1 MNGLI
6 YFVLSWFGVLA
17 LIQSIVNPATIGP
30 IVFFVGLQVNEE
42 ALNFMPSRHYAAYI
56 IGVFPSIF
64 NWVMNTSGRSAM
76 ASDDGS
82 YNINN
87 LGDLWNGLL
96 AFAQG
101 DLLISLL
108 WTSILVMVM
117 DRRWMGAALWA
128 VISSIFAVFGVI
140 HQFSAGFKAWKT
152 PTWEYC
158 TADGCDIYAVEWMF
172 FTAYLMLAGTFIL
185 LHFVAK
191 VDKTIEEPIIDETA
205 NAFDNWFSNAYTYVD
220 EDGVERDS
228 RDPDGKD
235 LECAV
240 EQSNELSKSSSQRFG
255 DEGARTLAEVY
266 GEQENESLDNRNKDF
281 EPEATK
287 TLETIYPK
295 KDEPGQIYK

>member
-6 YFVLSWFGVLA
+6 YFILSWFGVLA
-17 LIQSIVNPATIGP
+17 VIQSIVNPATIGP

-64 NWVMNTSGRSAM
+64 NWVMNTSGRSASP
-76 ASDDGS
+76 SDDGS
-82 YNINN
+82 YNVNN
-87 LGDLWNGLL
+87 LGASWNGLL

-117 DRRWMGAALWA
+117 DRRWLGASLWA
-128 VISSIFAVFGVI
+128 FIASIFAVFGVI
-140 HQFSAGFKAWKT
+140 HQFAAGFKAWKT
-152 PTWEYC
+152 PTFEYC
-158 TADGCDIYAVEWMF
+158 SADGCNDYSVQWMY
-172 FTAYLMLAGTFIL
+172 FTAYLMLAGTFAL

-191 VDKTIEEPIIDETA
+191 VDKTIEDPIIDETA
-205 NAFDNWFSNAYTYVD
+205 NAYTYVD

-235 LECAV
+235 LECAA
-240 EQSNELSKSSSQRFG
+240 EKAIEPALSERSSKRFG
-255 DEGARTLAEVY
+255 DEMAGTLTDVY
-266 GEQENESLDNRNKDF
+266 GDQENEELDNRTKDDMI

-287 TLETIYPK
+287 TLETVYPK
-295 KDEPGQIYK
+295 KEEPKSIYQ